1 MKQKEKRLEHFL
13 QVLIDAIP
21 VPIFYKDMQGRYLG
35 CNSEFERYIGFT
47 KDEIVGKSIHDIT
60 PDLLAKKYYEMEA
73 TLFDKLGGQIY
84 EESVVYKNGTHH
96 NILFKKS
103 PFFNE
108 NGTPGGLIGVILDIT
123 ERKQIEQALHETRIH
138 QKAILDN
145 IPDRTWLKDTE
156 GRYIIVNEAYK
167 SACGMKMEE
176 FVGKTDF
183 DIWPKDL
190 AEQYW
195 LDDREVM
202 QTGLRKQIEEKLIDK
217 DKQYT
222 WMETTKT
229 PVYDENGKIIGTAGI
244 ARDIALRKQTEIKLR
259 TLQDNLRSLTLEL
272 TLAEEKER
280 RRIAVELHD
289 HVGQNLAYCKIKL
302 NEIEKDAPSS
312 PLFQPINELTNIINE
327 TIQYTRSLT
336 FELSPPVLYEL
347 GLEHAIEW
355 LGEQVLSRRDIHFR
369 LDTDDLLAPISQK
382 LKILLFQIVRELL
395 TNVAKHAQ
403 AKETL
408 VFIRKT
414 GDNIMINVE
423 DDGIGFDVSKTTEYR
438 KSSAGYG
445 LFSIRERL
453 KLIGGYFDI
462 KSSHGNG
469 TKVSIIV
476 PISPSTI

>member
-1 MKQKEKRLEHFL
+1 VKQKEKRVEHFL

-35 CNSEFERYIGFT
+35 CNSEFERYIGLT
-47 KDEIVGKSIHDIT
+47 KDGIVGKSIHDIT

-73 TLFDKLGGQIY
+73 TLFDKPGGQIY
-84 EESVVYKNGTHH
+84 EESVVYRNGTHH

-123 ERKQIEQALHETRIH
+123 ERKQIENALHETRIH

-156 GRYIIVNEAYK
+156 GRYIIVNEAYQ

-176 FVGKTDF
+176 LVGKTDF

-202 QTGLRKQIEEKLIDK
+202 QTGLRKQIEEQLIDK

-229 PVYDENGKIIGTAGI
+229 PINDENGKITGTAGI

-272 TLAEEKER
+272 TLTEE
-280 RRIAVELHD
+280 
-289 HVGQNLAYCKIKL
+289 KIKL

-312 PLFQPINELTNIINE
+312 PLFQSINELTNIISE

-423 DDGIGFDVSKTTEYR
+423 DDGVGFDVSKMTEYR
-438 KSSAGYG
+438 KSPAGYG

-453 KLIGGYFDI
+453 KHIGGYFDI
-462 KSSHGNG
+462 TSSHGNG

-476 PISPSTI
+476 PISPSII

>member
-1 MKQKEKRLEHFL
+1 MEHFL

-21 VPIFYKDMQGRYLG
+21 VPIFYKDMQGRYVG
-35 CNSEFERYIGFT
+35 CNREFERYIGIT
-47 KDEIVGKSIHDIT
+47 KDRIVGKSIDDIP
-60 PDLLAKKYYEMEA
+60 PDLLANKYYEIDP
-73 TLFDKLGGQIY
+73 TLFNKPVDEIY
-84 EESVVYKNGTHH
+84 KESVAYKNGTHH
-96 NILFKKS
+96 NILFNKS

-108 NGTPGGLIGVILDIT
+108 NGTPGGMIGVILDIT
-123 ERKQIEQALHETRIH
+123 ERKQIEKSLHETRIH

-145 IPDRTWLKDTE
+145 IPDMAWLKDTE
-156 GRYIIVNEAYK
+156 GRYIIVNEAYTN
-167 SACGMKMEE
+167 ACGMKMEE
-176 FVGKTDF
+176 LVGKTDF
-183 DIWPKDL
+183 DIWPKYL

-195 LDDREVM
+195 LDDREVV
-202 QTGLRKQIEEKLIDK
+202 QTGLRKHIEEQLIDK

-222 WMETTKT
+222 WVETTKT
-229 PVYDENGKIIGTAGI
+229 PIYDENGKIIGTAGI

-302 NEIEKDAPSS
+302 NEIGKDAHSS
-312 PLFQPINELTNIINE
+312 PLVQPIDEITNIINE

-347 GLEHAIEW
+347 GLEPAIEW

-369 LDTDDLLAPISQK
+369 LDNDDQLVPINQE

-414 GDNIMINVE
+414 AANIMINVE
-423 DDGIGFDVSKTTEYR
+423 DDGIGFDVSKMTDYR
-438 KSSAGYG
+438 KNPAGYG

-453 KLIGGYFDI
+453 KFINGYFDI
-462 KSSHGNG
+462 KSSHRNG
-469 TKVSIIV
+469 TKVSILV

>member
-1 MKQKEKRLEHFL
+1 
-13 QVLIDAIP
+13 
-21 VPIFYKDMQGRYLG
+21 
-35 CNSEFERYIGFT
+35 
-47 KDEIVGKSIHDIT
+47 
-60 PDLLAKKYYEMEA
+60 
-73 TLFDKLGGQIY
+73 
-84 EESVVYKNGTHH
+84 
-96 NILFKKS
+96 
-103 PFFNE
+103 
-108 NGTPGGLIGVILDIT
+108 
-123 ERKQIEQALHETRIH
+123 
-138 QKAILDN
+138 
-145 IPDRTWLKDTE
+145 
-156 GRYIIVNEAYK
+156 
-167 SACGMKMEE
+167 MKMEE
-176 FVGKTDF
+176 LVGKTDF

-202 QTGLRKQIEEKLIDK
+202 QTGLSKQIEEQLIDK

-369 LDTDDLLAPISQK
+369 LDTDNLLAPISKK

-438 KSSAGYG
+438 KSPAGYG

-453 KLIGGYFDI
+453 KLIDGYFDI

-469 TKVSIIV
+469 TKVSILV